1 MAHANENLL
10 RDAYAEFEH
19 GDINTLKS
27 RFFAKDIRWHYPGT
41 SPLGGD
47 YDGVDQV
54 AGWLLRTFEACWGSI
69 TVEVHDVV
77 ANDEHAVALTTVR
90 AEREGGAFRTTLC
103 RSSTS
108 RTARPPR
115 YGPIPGTS
123 MPRMCSG
130 PKSHNGWRDL
140 GGHCDYCR

>member
-27 RFFAKDIRWHYPGT
+27 RFFAEDIRWHYPGT

-54 AGWLLRTFEACWGSI
+54 AGWLLRTSSLA
-69 TVEVHDVV
+69 
-77 ANDEHAVALTTVR
+77 
-90 AEREGGAFRTTLC
+90 GGP
-103 RSSTS
+103 STS
-108 RTARPPR
+108 R
-115 YGPIPGTS
+115 
-123 MPRMCSG
+123 
-130 PKSHNGWRDL
+130 
-140 GGHCDYCR
+140 